1 MTSIVEVRHVSK
13 SYGNKQALKDVS
25 LSIPAGR
32 IVGLIGK
39 NGMGK
44 TTLIKLINDLLTIDE
59 GEIRID
65 GQTPG

>member
-44 TTLIKLINDLLTIDE
+44 TTLIKLINDMPYLFVKSSVALNFT
-59 GEIRID
+59 
-65 GQTPG
+65 